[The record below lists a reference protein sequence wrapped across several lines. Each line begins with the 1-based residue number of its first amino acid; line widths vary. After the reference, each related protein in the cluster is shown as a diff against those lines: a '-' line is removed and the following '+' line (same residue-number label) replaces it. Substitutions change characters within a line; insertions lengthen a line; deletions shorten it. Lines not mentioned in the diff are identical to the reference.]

1 MDRFSTFN
9 DLLSSLLERGARLV
23 DWSGGETEG
32 DGAIPGALKGLGALC
47 ADLIS
52 SKGEASGVA
61 IAEEILHRYEAMT
74 PQARPAFFALLAERF
89 EPDDA
94 RLGAA
99 AAAYADN
106 PSPETRSEL
115 AKAAES
121 PRQEL
126 FRRLNYAP
134 DGAGR
139 LVRMRSDLLG
149 VLRSRPELRPL
160 NDDLVH
166 LFASWFNRGFLVL
179 RPIDWRTPAH
189 ILEKIIEYEAVHEI
203 DSWHD
208 LRRRIEP
215 SDRRCFAFFHPAM
228 PDEPLIFVEVALTTE
243 ISGSVQALLATDR
256 APIPA
261 QKATTAVFYSISNCQ
276 SGLAGVSFGAFLIK
290 QVAAD
295 LARDLP
301 GLKTFVTLSPLPGF
315 RRWLKD
321 QARAD
326 PDTEAATALA
336 VIDAPDGLEKATA
349 SDTLGPMV
357 SRLAA
362 RYLLAA
368 KRPDGQ
374 PIDPVARFHLGN
386 GAQLHR
392 INWLADVSANGLA
405 QSASVMVNYLYDL
418 SAVETRHEAYAERRT
433 ISASRPVRGLLGGDE
448 AVS

>member
-9 DLLSSLLERGARLV
+9 DMLSSLLERGARLV
-23 DWSGGETEG
+23 DWSGDAEAKAGT
-32 DGAIPGALKGLGALC
+32 ALKGLGALC

-52 SKGEASGVA
+52 SRGEASGVA
-61 IAEEILHRYEAMT
+61 LAAEILNRYDAMDA
-74 PQARPAFFALLAERF
+74 QARAAFFAMLLERF
-89 EPDDA
+89 EPDNEALLKVVD
-94 RLGAA
+94 R
-99 AAAYADN
+99 YTQD
-106 PSPETRSEL
+106 PSPETRAAL
-115 AKAAES
+115 AAAAES

-134 DGAGR
+134 DGARR

-149 VLRSRPELRPL
+149 VMRTHRGLKPL
-160 NDDLVH
+160 DADLAH
-166 LFASWFNRGFLVL
+166 LLASWFNRGFLVL

-203 DSWHD
+203 DSWD
-208 LRRRIEP
+208 ELRRRIEP

-228 PDEPLIFVEVALTTE
+228 PDEPLIFVEVALTSE
-243 ISGSVQALLATDR
+243 ISASVQALLTPER
-256 APIPA
+256 TPIPSN
-261 QKATTAVFYSISNCQ
+261 KATTAVFYSISNCQ

-301 GLKTFVTLSPLPGF
+301 NLKTFVTLSPLPGF
-315 RRWLKD
+315 NRWLKE
-321 QARAD
+321 QAHAD
-326 PDTEAATALA
+326 PDVEAARALSAIASHDWSTKAQPGDKLGARFMALA
-336 VIDAPDGLEKATA
+336 AQ
-349 SDTLGPMV
+349 
-357 SRLAA
+357 
-362 RYLLAA
+362 YLLAA

-418 SAVETRHEAYAERRT
+418 SAVETRHEAYAARRA
-433 ISASRPVRGLLGGDE
+433 ISAARPVRGLLSSGE
-448 AVS
+448 NVS